1 MKSRSPVFRPALLLL
16 CTPLLNVLA
25 QDAAPAV
32 PATPAVPAAPAT
44 PAAPAPAPDAAPPA
58 VPGAP
63 AAETPA
69 GPIGGDKF
77 KTDKERHAYALGVL
91 LAAQQKQRMA
101 DMPDAPKPVVDDVI
115 AGLRDVL
122 TGQKSMDYA
131 LGTSFGGTI
140 KRSEVE
146 IEVDFLLDALRTSMT
161 GGITKL
167 TPQESQQLVQQ
178 INQLTQARQQ
188 AKQQELAAKNLAES
202 TAWLEKNA
210 GTEGVKKT
218 ESGVQYKIE
227 KEGEGA
233 APGDTDIVTIS
244 YRGTVISGDEF
255 ERSPEGQPTKRP
267 IRMLPKGVQE
277 GLKLLKKGGKAKLW
291 VPPSLGFGENKRGI
305 VQPNS
310 VLIYDVEL
318 IDSTP
323 PPKPAVAPVPQD
335 GRAPITATTPPVAV
349 DIPAMQEAQK
359 KAAEQ
364 NPATPAPA
372 TPAAPAAPAPENK

>member
-1 MKSRSPVFRPALLLL
+1 MKSRSPLFRPALLLL
-16 CTPLLNVLA
+16 CTPLLNALA
-25 QDAAPAV
+25 QAPAVPAAPAPAAPAV
-32 PATPAVPAAPAT
+32 PATPAAAESPA
-44 PAAPAPAPDAAPPA
+44 A

-63 AAETPA
+63 ANETPA

-77 KTDKERHAYALGVL
+77 ATDKERHAYALGVL

-146 IEVDFLLDALRTSMT
+146 IEVEFLLDALRTSMT
-161 GGITKL
+161 GGTTKL

-178 INQLTQARQQ
+178 INQQTQARQQ
-188 AKQQELAAKNLAES
+188 TKQKELAAKNLTEA
-202 TAWLEKNA
+202 TAWLDKNSTA
-210 GTEGVKKT
+210 DGVKKT

-233 APGDTDIVTIS
+233 VPGDTDIVTIS

-364 NPATPAPA
+364 GNATPAPAAPA